1 MQRTTTVRLVPSYAC
16 TALTSITRKIPLVCG
31 ITALLLASGCSLLQG
46 NFLPGTFVVTD
57 KPAVV
62 IESSEFP
69 VKVDYTLLK
78 VTPLLIEQLQE
89 ETIAAESAKKKDLK
103 LPRATSVPYRL
114 GKQDVLRIFVWG
126 NPDLTPVTATQTT
139 TSTSATPAGR
149 VIDENGDLFFPM
161 VGTIHAEG
169 LTTSEFRKALTKRL
183 SEFIVDPQI
192 DVDVAAFRSQK
203 IFVSGQILNPGI
215 VPVTDQPMLLIDAL
229 GRAGGPTEDSDLYA
243 VVLTRGKVS
252 VTINI
257 DKIYYNGDLSDN
269 VMMSDGDLLTIPDRR
284 QRKIF
289 VLGEVG
295 NSAGFNQARSYIMRR
310 GEMTLTEVLSDAG
323 GLSPFSA
330 AANEVYVMR
339 LDKFDKPVV
348 YELDARQPLALLMA
362 EKFQIQPRDVVFV
375 NPTSPTLLG
384 RFIGQFL
391 PAAQALRQLPMTP

>member
-1 MQRTTTVRLVPSYAC
+1 MQRTMTIHLVPSYAY
-16 TALTSITRKIPLVCG
+16 TALTSITRKMPLVCG
-31 ITALLLASGCSLLQG
+31 ITALLLASGCSLL
-46 NFLPGTFVVTD
+46 PGTFVVPD

-62 IESSEFP
+62 IESPEFP
-69 VKVDYTLLK
+69 VKIDYILFK
-78 VTPLLIEQLQE
+78 VTPLLIEQLEE
-89 ETIAAESAKKKDLK
+89 ETIAAEIAKKKNLK
-103 LPRATSVPYRL
+103 LPKASSFPYRL
-114 GKQDVLRIFVWG
+114 GKHDVLRIFVWG

-183 SEFIVDPQI
+183 SKFIVDPQI

-203 IFVSGQILNPGI
+203 IFVSGQIRDPGI

-229 GRAGGPTEDSDLYA
+229 GRAGGPTENSDLYA

-252 VTINI
+252 ITINV
-257 DKIYYNGDLSDN
+257 DKIYYNGDLSGN
-269 VMMSDGDLLTIPDRR
+269 VMMSDGDLLTIPDRA

-295 NSAGFNQARSYIMRR
+295 NSTGLNQARSYIMRR

-323 GLSPFSA
+323 GVSPFSA

-339 LDKFDKPVV
+339 LDKLGKPVV
-348 YELDARQPLALLMA
+348 YQLDASQPQALLMA
-362 EKFQIQPRDVVFV
+362 EKFQIQPRDVIFV
-375 NPTSPTLLG
+375 NPTGPTLIG
-384 RFIGQFL
+384 RFIAQFL
-391 PAAQALRQLPMTP
+391 PGVQGANVLTNNPF